1 VRYVGFLVLILAA
14 LWAGDRYFYNG
25 RYFNEILFDL
35 NQEAQKLNYEVRRW
49 VRF

>member
-1 VRYVGFLVLILAA
+1 MRFLVFLILVLAA

-25 RYFNEILFDL
+25 RYFNGILFDL
-35 NQEAQKLNYEVRRW
+35 NQEAQKVNYEVRRW

>member
-1 VRYVGFLVLILAA
+1 MRFLVFLVFILTV

-25 RYFNEILFDL
+25 RYFNRILFDL
-35 NQEAQKLNYEVRRW
+35 NQEAQKVNYEVRRW